1 MHASNCHSDS
11 INTCRCSDVPCS
23 LRRVVPTGGHLLN
36 QVSCMNSW
44 PPRNTVKF
52 REAKY
57 SKCIITNKVHKFGKS
72 FHFCIINIFLSITA
86 HLGAGQF
93 GTVNKGIWQS
103 RAGAKDV
110 AIKMLKKGSSEE
122 EKVKLLQEAAIN
134 GQFRHINVVKLLGV
148 VTLDEPVSCWL
159 ILSVVS
165 KVMLPAHMLGHDCA

>member
-1 MHASNCHSDS
+1 M
-11 INTCRCSDVPCS
+11 
-23 LRRVVPTGGHLLN
+23 
-36 QVSCMNSW
+36 
-44 PPRNTVKF
+44 
-52 REAKY
+52 
-57 SKCIITNKVHKFGKS
+57 
-72 FHFCIINIFLSITA
+72 
-86 HLGAGQF
+86 
-93 GTVNKGIWQS
+93 NKGIWQS

-165 KVMLPAHMLGHDCA
+165 KVMLARS

>member
-1 MHASNCHSDS
+1 
-11 INTCRCSDVPCS
+11 
-23 LRRVVPTGGHLLN
+23 
-36 QVSCMNSW
+36 MNSW

-57 SKCIITNKVHKFGKS
+57 SKCILQRVFTSLKYQCFRITEQ
-72 FHFCIINIFLSITA
+72 
-86 HLGAGQF
+86 LGAGEF

-110 AIKMLKKGSSEE
+110 AVKMLKKGSAEE
-122 EKVKLLQEAAIN
+122 EKVKFLQEAAIN
-134 GQFRHINVVKLLGV
+134 GQFRHVNVVKLLGV